1 MSIQT
6 EILSTEARN
15 GMSYRREIWSMEGN
29 PSVEIDAVYNA
40 HGVYV
45 GDKEWADYLAGKG
58 IIPEAKQSDSNVCS
72 IGFSYQD
79 QKWYGWSHRA
89 ICGFAPG
96 DIAKEGDCVCESGSL
111 DPEAPDYS
119 VPVGFEA
126 KTMED
131 AKRMAIAFA
140 DSVS

>member
-6 EILSTEARN
+6 KTLSTEARN
-15 GMSYRREIWSMEGN
+15 GMSYRREIWSLEGN
-29 PSVEIDAVYNA
+29 DAVEMDAVYNA

-45 GDKEWADYLAGKG
+45 GDKETADFLAEKG
-58 IIPEAKQSDSNVCS
+58 IIPEAKRTDSNVCS
-72 IGFSYQD
+72 IGFSHKD

-89 ICGFAPG
+89 IHGFGVG
-96 DIAKEGDCVCESGSL
+96 DIAKAGDCVCESGSC
-111 DPEAPDYS
+111 DPAAYLS
-119 VPVGFEA
+119 VPIGFEA
-126 KTMED
+126 KTLYD